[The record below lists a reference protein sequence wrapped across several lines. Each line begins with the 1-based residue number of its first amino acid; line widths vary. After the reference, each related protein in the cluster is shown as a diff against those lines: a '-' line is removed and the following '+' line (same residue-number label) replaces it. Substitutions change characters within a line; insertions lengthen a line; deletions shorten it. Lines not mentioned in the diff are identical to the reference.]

1 MRTRTAADR
10 IQTLPVG
17 ENYDAPFRTERR
29 RSGDQVRW
37 RSWRGR
43 RDPRIVVAL
52 GVILGT
58 DTEFLA
64 LQKFGVCPQNYPR
77 PASCRPLSNAPYERT
92 GAATRNEYPSLR

>member
-1 MRTRTAADR
+1 MRARIAADR

-43 RDPRIVVAL
+43 RDPRIVVAMGIDL
-52 GVILGT
+52 IFVFAYLMFDGIQTRIVFGR
-58 DTEFLA
+58 TEIA
-64 LQKFGVCPQNYPR
+64 TGRYPKGS
-77 PASCRPLSNAPYERT
+77 PSIST
-92 GAATRNEYPSLR
+92 ITRSFD